1 MMRMAATAWVVT
13 LGLFIVVPAMAGNT
27 EYADSGSG
35 ACKSEYP
42 ARSDRTTVRPG
53 TRYERRGAPPED
65 AQGPDWAELRAEIS
79 KLRDKVAELE
89 RRPERRG
96 EGDLESR
103 TPRRRLAEN
112 FRETG
117 DNYRHGYSQPKDAVE
132 ALAHYLRAIDFGDVR
147 VYNRIGALYLSGEL
161 GIADFAR
168 AREAFLDGVEKGDA
182 ASARLL
188 GGMHFAGTGAEKS
201 PQLARGWWIMAAEL
215 GSWRALEDI
224 MRLYFGCH
232 IAAKDWRIKGLG
244 WGLLALVDERF
255 GDGEIAR
262 LIAGRESL
270 APFTVDEIRSAR
282 RMANAFDE
290 AHPGWRQHAAPRQPE
305 YGEGPRNLRSPA
317 R

>member
-1 MMRMAATAWVVT
+1 MMRTITNVLVVAS
-13 LGLFIVVPAMAGNT
+13 GIFIIIPAVAGDT
-27 EYADSGSG
+27 EFADSGG
-35 ACKSEYP
+35 ACKSKNT
-42 ARSDRTTVRPG
+42 AQLDWKIIRPG
-53 TRYERRGAPPED
+53 APDEVPDAPSEG
-65 AQGPDWAELRAEIS
+65 AQGPEWAELRAEIS

-89 RRPERRG
+89 RRPERG
-96 EGDLESR
+96 AEGDLESR
-103 TPRRRLAEN
+103 KLRRRLAAD

-117 DNYRHGYSQPKDAVE
+117 DNYRHGYSRPKDAVE
-132 ALAHYLRAIDFGDVR
+132 ALAHYLQAIEFGDVQ

-161 GIADFAR
+161 GVADFAR

-215 GSWRALEDI
+215 GSRRALEDI
-224 MRLYFGCH
+224 MRLYFGCY
-232 IAAKDWRIKGLG
+232 IAAKDWRVRGLG
-244 WGLLALVDERF
+244 WGLLALVDGRF

-282 RMANAFDE
+282 RMADAFDGV
-290 AHPGWRQHAAPRQPE
+290 HPGWRQRAAPRQPG
-305 YGEGPRNLRSPA
+305 YGDGPRNLRSPT